1 MPKRVHTGCMGN
13 PTLAGKDLWKKKR
26 GDLNDKRNSLFEK
39 YSRNPH
45 DLELALE
52 IKKIDD
58 EIAEYTDMMRREN
71 LSERKTKLLPAVAPA
86 KN

>member
-1 MPKRVHTGCMGN
+1 MGN
-13 PTLAGKDLWKKKR
+13 PTLAGKDLWRKKR
-26 GDLNDKRNSLFEK
+26 GDLSDKRNALFKK

-58 EIAEYTDMMRREN
+58 EIAEYTDRMRREN
-71 LSERKTKLLPAVAPA
+71 LSERKTKLLPAVPPA

>member
-1 MPKRVHTGCMGN
+1 MDN
-13 PTLAGKDLWKKKR
+13 DTLAGKDLWKKKR
-26 GDLNDKRNSLFEK
+26 GDLSDKRNSLFKK

-45 DLELALE
+45 DLKLALQ

-58 EIAEYTDMMRREN
+58 EIAECTDKMRREN
-71 LSERKTKLLPAVAPA
+71 LSERKTKSLPVAAA

>member
-1 MPKRVHTGCMGN
+1 MGKHTS
-13 PTLAGKDLWKKKR
+13 ASKDLWTKKR
-26 GDLNDKRNSLFEK
+26 GDLSDKRNLLFKK
-39 YSRNPH
+39 YSRNPN

-58 EIAEYTDMMRREN
+58 EIAEYTDRMRREN
-71 LSERKTKLLPAVAPA
+71 LSDRKTKSLPVAAA

>member
-1 MPKRVHTGCMGN
+1 MPQSVHTGCMGDDA
-13 PTLAGKDLWKKKR
+13 LASKDLWKKKR
-26 GDLNDKRNSLFEK
+26 GDLNEKRNSLFKK
-39 YSRNPH
+39 YSRNPY

-58 EIAEYTDMMRREN
+58 EIAEYTDKLRRET
-71 LSERKTKLLPAVAPA
+71 LSDRKTKPLPVAAA

>member
-1 MPKRVHTGCMGN
+1 MPQSVHTGYMGN
-13 PTLAGKDLWKKKR
+13 DALASKDLWKKKR
-26 GDLNDKRNSLFEK
+26 GDLSHKRESLFKK

-58 EIAEYTDMMRREN
+58 EIAEYTDKLRRET
-71 LSERKTKLLPAVAPA
+71 LSDRKTKPLPVAAA

>member
-1 MPKRVHTGCMGN
+1 MGN
-13 PTLAGKDLWKKKR
+13 HTLASKDLWKKKR
-26 GDLNDKRNSLFEK
+26 GDLSDKRNLLFK
-39 YSRNPH
+39 RYSRNPH

-58 EIAEYTDMMRREN
+58 EIAECTAKMRREN
-71 LSERKTKLLPAVAPA
+71 LSERKTKSLPVAPE

>member
-1 MPKRVHTGCMGN
+1 MGN

-26 GDLNDKRNSLFEK
+26 GELNDKRNVLFKK

-45 DLELALE
+45 ELALALE

-58 EIAEYTDMMRREN
+58 EIAECTDKMTREK
-71 LSERKTKLLPAVAPA
+71 LLERKTKSLPVAAA

>member
-1 MPKRVHTGCMGN
+1 MPQSVHTGCMGN
-13 PTLAGKDLWKKKR
+13 DGLASKDLWKKKR
-26 GDLNDKRNSLFEK
+26 GELNHKRDSLFRK
-39 YSRNPH
+39 YSRSPH

-58 EIAEYTDMMRREN
+58 EIAEYTDKMRRET
-71 LSERKTKLLPAVAPA
+71 LSDRKTKPLPVAAA

>member
-1 MPKRVHTGCMGN
+1 MPKGVHTGCMSN
-13 PTLAGKDLWKKKR
+13 HTLADKDLWKKKR
-26 GDLNDKRNSLFEK
+26 GDLSDKRNSLFEK

-58 EIAEYTDMMRREN
+58 EIAECTDKMRRET
-71 LSERKTKLLPAVAPA
+71 LSEGKTKPLPVAAA

>member
-1 MPKRVHTGCMGN
+1 MRKGVHTGSMSN
-13 PTLAGKDLWKKKR
+13 HTLTSKDLWKKQR
-26 GDLNDKRNSLFEK
+26 EDLNVKRNALFK
-39 YSRNPH
+39 RYSRNPH

-58 EIAEYTDMMRREN
+58 EIAERTDKMTRET
-71 LSERKTKLLPAVAPA
+71 LSERKTKPLPVTAA

>member
-1 MPKRVHTGCMGN
+1 MGN
-13 PTLAGKDLWKKKR
+13 HTLASKDLWKKQR
-26 GDLNDKRNSLFEK
+26 EDLNVKRNALFK
-39 YSRNPH
+39 RYSRNPH

-58 EIAEYTDMMRREN
+58 EIAERTDKMRRET
-71 LSERKTKLLPAVAPA
+71 LSERKAKALPGTAA

>member
-1 MPKRVHTGCMGN
+1 MPKDVHTGYMGN
-13 PTLAGKDLWKKKR
+13 QTLAGKDFWKKKR
-26 GDLNDKRNSLFEK
+26 GELSDKRNSLFNK

-58 EIAEYTDMMRREN
+58 EIAEYTDKMRRDIQ
-71 LSERKTKLLPAVAPA
+71 SGRKAKPLPVVAA

>member
-1 MPKRVHTGCMGN
+1 MGN
-13 PTLAGKDLWKKKR
+13 HTLAGKDLWKKKR
-26 GDLNDKRNSLFEK
+26 GDLNDKRNALFER
-39 YSRNPH
+39 YSRNPN

-58 EIAEYTDMMRREN
+58 EVAKCTDEMRREM
-71 LSERKTKLLPAVAPA
+71 LSERKAKPLPVAAA

>member
-1 MPKRVHTGCMGN
+1 MGN

-26 GDLNDKRNSLFEK
+26 GDLNDKRNALFEK

-71 LSERKTKLLPAVAPA
+71 LSDRKTKLLPAVAPA

>member
-1 MPKRVHTGCMGN
+1 MFK
-13 PTLAGKDLWKKKR
+13 
-26 GDLNDKRNSLFEK
+26 K

-58 EIAEYTDMMRREN
+58 EIAECTDKMRREN
-71 LSERKTKLLPAVAPA
+71 LSERKAKPLPVAAA

>member
-1 MPKRVHTGCMGN
+1 MGN
-13 PTLAGKDLWKKKR
+13 QTLASKDLRKKKR
-26 GDLNDKRNSLFEK
+26 GDLTDKRNLLFKK

-58 EIAEYTDMMRREN
+58 EIAECTDQMRREN
-71 LSERKTKLLPAVAPA
+71 LSERKTKSLPMALA

>member
-1 MPKRVHTGCMGN
+1 MPKGVHTGSMGN
-13 PTLAGKDLWKKKR
+13 HTLAGRDLRKKQR
-26 GDLNDKRNSLFEK
+26 EDLNVKRNALFK
-39 YSRNPH
+39 RYSRNPH

-58 EIAEYTDMMRREN
+58 EIADCTDKMRREN
-71 LSERKTKLLPAVAPA
+71 LSERRTKPLPAAPA

>member
-1 MPKRVHTGCMGN
+1 MGN
-13 PTLAGKDLWKKKR
+13 RTLASMDLWKKQRADLSYKR
-26 GDLNDKRNSLFEK
+26 DALFKK

-45 DLELALE
+45 VLELALE

-58 EIAEYTDMMRREN
+58 EIAECTDKMRREN
-71 LSERKTKLLPAVAPA
+71 LSERKPKSIPVASE

>member
-1 MPKRVHTGCMGN
+1 MRKGVHTGSMGN
-13 PTLAGKDLWKKKR
+13 HTLASKDLWKKQR
-26 GDLNDKRNSLFEK
+26 EDLNVKRNALFK
-39 YSRNPH
+39 RYSRNPH

-58 EIAEYTDMMRREN
+58 EIAECTDKMRREN
-71 LSERKTKLLPAVAPA
+71 LSERKTKPLPVTAA

>member
-1 MPKRVHTGCMGN
+1 MPKGVHTGCMGN
-13 PTLAGKDLWKKKR
+13 PTMAGKDLRKKKR
-26 GDLNDKRNSLFEK
+26 GDLNDKRNVLFKK

-58 EIAEYTDMMRREN
+58 EIAEYTDKMRRDT
-71 LSERKTKLLPAVAPA
+71 LSGRKAEPLPVVAA

>member
-1 MPKRVHTGCMGN
+1 MGN
-13 PTLAGKDLWKKKR
+13 PTSASKDLWKRKR
-26 GDLNDKRNSLFEK
+26 GELSDKRNLLFKK

-58 EIAEYTDMMRREN
+58 EIAECTDKMRRET
-71 LSERKTKLLPAVAPA
+71 LSERKTKSLPVAAP